1 MAESNKLTRSES
13 DRLLVGVCGGLGEH
27 FGIDATIVRI
37 GFVLLAV
44 FGGSGVVL
52 YLALWLIVPRETT
65 ADASPRDAVSDSVSE
80 GWGLAKQG
88 TQAAKRNYRRMR
100 DKRSGRA
107 GRSTRGSG
115 DPKALGPGGAAASE
129 GEAIDGEDDRRDRP
143 A

>member
-27 FGIDATIVRI
+27 VGIDATIVRI
-37 GFVLLAV
+37 GFVLLAI

-52 YLALWLIVPRETT
+52 YLALWLIVPRETS
-65 ADASPRDAVSDSVSE
+65 ADAPPRDAVSDSVSE

-100 DKRSGRA
+100 EQRSGK
-107 GRSTRGSG
+107 GRNGRRSR
-115 DPKALGPGGAAASE
+115 DPKALGPGGAATSE
-129 GEAIDGEDDRRDRP
+129 GEAVDPDDDRGDRP
-143 A
+143 N

>member
-1 MAESNKLTRSES
+1 MGQSNKLTRSES

-44 FGGSGVVL
+44 FGGSGVIL
-52 YLALWLIVPRETT
+52 YLALWLIVPREAT
-65 ADASPRDAVSDSVSE
+65 ADAPPRDAVSDSVSE

-100 DKRSGRA
+100 DKRSGK
-107 GRSTRGSG
+107 GRSARGRG
-115 DPKALGPGGAAASE
+115 DPKALGPGGAATSE
-129 GEAIDGEDDRRDRP
+129 GEAIDGDDDRGDRP
-143 A
+143 D